1 MLHTGEQAGRHR
13 GTGLLRMSA
22 FAPALPRALL
32 ARVVVVL
39 GLSQIATWG
48 SLYYSIA
55 VLAGPMADTLGLSR
69 SLLFGAFSAALVASG
84 LASPW
89 VGRAIDR
96 LGGRRVLGGG
106 CVLGAAALGL
116 LALAQGPLT
125 LFAGWLLAGLAMAAT
140 LYDAAFP
147 ALSQL
152 AGSAYRKALT
162 ALTLF
167 GGFASTVYW
176 PLAWYLEGAFGW
188 RITLGVFAAIL
199 LLVLPLLWFGLPR
212 SFTPDTRPAGE
223 TSAVAPAPASAG
235 GPRFLWLCTA
245 FAVSAFAI
253 SAIGA
258 HAVGALAATGLSAEQ
273 AILAASLIGPAQVAG
288 RVAELVFARHLVPV
302 RVGMLSFSS
311 MLVAMLLLWA
321 AGVTPWLGFA
331 FALLYGVANGTMTI
345 VRGTVPAELFGRDA
359 YGSIMGR
366 IARPAFLAK
375 AAAPLAVALLLADGN
390 GYGLMALL
398 LAGIMVLALGAYL
411 AAVRSRG

>member
-1 MLHTGEQAGRHR
+1 
-13 GTGLLRMSA
+13 MSA
-22 FAPALPRALL
+22 APTRPPHL
-32 ARVVVVL
+32 ARIVITL

-55 VLAGPMADTLGLSR
+55 VLAGPMAESLGLSR
-69 SLLFGAFSAALVASG
+69 SMLFGAFSAALVASG

-106 CVLGAAALGL
+106 CLLGAGALGL

-152 AGSAYRKALT
+152 AGNAYRKALT

-176 PLAWYLEGAFGW
+176 PLGWYLEGAFGW
-188 RITLGVFAAIL
+188 RITLAVFAAIL
-199 LLVLPLLWFGLPR
+199 LCAVLPLLWLGLPR
-212 SFTPDTRPAGE
+212 GFSPGARPADARPA
-223 TSAVAPAPASAG
+223 AVATPTPAGAG

-288 RVAELVFARHLVPV
+288 RVAELAFARHLVPI
-302 RVGMLSFSS
+302 RVGVLSFSS
-311 MLVAMLLLWA
+311 MLLAMLLLWA

-375 AAAPLAVALLLADGN
+375 AAAPLTVALLLADGN
-390 GYGLMALL
+390 GYGLMAPV
-398 LAGIMVLALGAYL
+398 LAGVMVLALVAYIT
-411 AAVRSRG
+411 AVRRSNND